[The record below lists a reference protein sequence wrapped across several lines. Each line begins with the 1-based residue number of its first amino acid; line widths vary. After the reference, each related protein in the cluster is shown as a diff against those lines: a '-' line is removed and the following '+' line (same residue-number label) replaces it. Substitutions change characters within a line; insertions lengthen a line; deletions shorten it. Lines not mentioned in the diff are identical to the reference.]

1 MITYTHPQPRTPLA
15 LSPAHALALGALL
28 AFAQFGA
35 ACAPDDDPEAAAVYG
50 PRGEPTTTDED
61 LSLLPVDAGQ
71 DDASRVDAGSDTVAD
86 PAPLDLSGV
95 DRAADDDGGA
105 ADLDDEGDLA
115 AFFDIP
121 GLDAAA
127 LGCPGSTVVPMGDA
141 LVIEDGLRRL
151 SDEEVE
157 VDYACIQRVGALDVC
172 GNVRLVVD
180 GDAPV
185 VLGGGGVG
193 VTEGAR
199 ASLVVVAPLAPTVF
213 LKGFCG
219 SEDFTVSVF
228 APRADVTLTC
238 AGAERL
244 VAFVR
249 ARSVAAYAQGPVQLD
264 FSASV
269 KDGPQRV
276 EAFSLIPSEPACP
289 LRR

>member
-1 MITYTHPQPRTPLA
+1 MKTYTLPQSHTFGSATPL
-15 LSPAHALALGALL
+15 LALALWALVL
-28 AFAQFGA
+28 PTA

-50 PRGEPTTTDED
+50 PRGAPTTTDED
-61 LSLLPVDAGQ
+61 LSLLPVDAGAA
-71 DDASRVDAGSDTVAD
+71 DAPRGDAGADTTAD
-86 PAPLDLSGV
+86 PALLDLTDAGGSDV
-95 DRAADDDGGA
+95 STADT
-105 ADLDDEGDLA
+105 DDEGDLA
-115 AFFDIP
+115 SFFDFA
-121 GLDAAA
+121 GLDATG
-127 LGCPGSTVVPMGDA
+127 LSCPGSTVVPVGDA

-151 SDEEVE
+151 SDDEVE

-172 GNVRLVVD
+172 GNVRLVVA

-199 ASLVVVAPLAPTVF
+199 ASLVVVAPLAPSVF

-219 SEDFTVSVF
+219 TEDFTVSVF

-276 EAFSLIPSEPACP
+276 EEFSLIPSEPACP